1 MYKKELKKY
10 FRNVNSKLSEDILEF
25 NFECLQDWSVLHTID
40 EIEEWYTEK
49 VSSQSMTVTEI
60 PLKDC
65 DMWEMNDNKIYHE
78 TSEFFTVKGYKI
90 KSDKREDSVWRNKE
104 KYILVGKGKFN
115 LWANMAI
122 IGLSNAGTATEQI
135 TGLGVPSLSLPGNGP
150 Q

>member
-10 FRNVNSKLSEDILEF
+10 FRNIKSKLSEDILEF

-65 DMWEMNDNKIYHE
+65 DMWEMNDSKIYHQ

-90 KSDKREDSVWRNKE
+90 KFV
-104 KYILVGKGKFN
+104 I
-115 LWANMAI
+115 
-122 IGLSNAGTATEQI
+122 
-135 TGLGVPSLSLPGNGP
+135 
-150 Q
+150 